1 MIYLYYGGILNDQVA
16 QNGNNIINHYVN
28 RKMRNINKQI
38 LRLYKTY
45 ISSCNNLEQNDMNSI
60 K

>member
-1 MIYLYYGGILNDQVA
+1 MIYLYYGGVLNDQVA
-16 QNGNNIINHYVN
+16 QNGAVVINHFVN

-45 ISSCNNLEQNDMNSI
+45 ISSCNNL
-60 K
+60 